1 MEQHSKLPS
10 GDFPSQGVEDKYENT
25 LYELRAAM
33 ALLWQSLTYVPYV
46 IQMDGISI
54 QEAMPMIVLTL
65 PRFTNS

>member
-46 IQMDGISI
+46 I
-54 QEAMPMIVLTL
+54 
-65 PRFTNS
+65 

>member
-1 MEQHSKLPS
+1 
-10 GDFPSQGVEDKYENT
+10 
-25 LYELRAAM
+25 M
-33 ALLWQSLTYVPYV
+33 ALLWQPLTYVPYV